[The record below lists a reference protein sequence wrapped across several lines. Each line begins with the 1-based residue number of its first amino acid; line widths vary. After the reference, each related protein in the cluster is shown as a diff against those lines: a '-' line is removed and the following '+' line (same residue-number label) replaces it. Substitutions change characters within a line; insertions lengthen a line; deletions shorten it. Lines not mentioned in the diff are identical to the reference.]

1 MPTISMHEN
10 LDEHFGEILKVPAVA
25 AYAGVH
31 ENTVWSW
38 IKTGK
43 IPAVR
48 LGARIVR
55 IRKLDLDAF
64 IESHLTLPV
73 TGWLS
78 VSDERGRQ

>member
-1 MPTISMHEN
+1 MPTISIHEN

-55 IRKLDLDAF
+55 IRKSDLDQF
-64 IESHLTLPV
+64 IKGHLTAPSES
-73 TGWLS
+73 WLTLT
-78 VSDERGRQ
+78 DGR